1 MIKGTADAIYADLDA
16 MTDVA
21 QYVAP
26 AAAEVQAQLRA
37 TASAGQTPDGKA
49 WAATKDGR
57 RAMVNAAQAITARA
71 AGRDIVIELNGP
83 EVFHHYG
90 VRGAEP
96 RQIIPTDRPGEKL
109 GQAIR
114 RGVAKPFRERG
125 HK

>member
-1 MIKGTADAIYADLDA
+1 MIKGSADAIYADLDA
-16 MTDVA
+16 MADVA

-26 AAAEVQAQLRA
+26 AAAEVQAQLRT

-57 RAMVNAAQAITARA
+57 RAMANAAQAITARA
-71 AGRDIVIELNGP
+71 AGRDIVIELKGP

-96 RQIIPTDRPGEKL
+96 RQVIPTDRIGEKL

-114 RGVAKPFRERG
+114 RGAAKPFRERG